1 MCRNSLKG
9 YETRY
14 VITVERYNRG
24 RYNRGRYNRGR
35 YNSVDFTETKKEG
48 CCGTIMGTL

>member
-24 RYNRGRYNRGR
+24 RYNRGN
-35 YNSVDFTETKKEG
+35 FTETKKEF
-48 CCGTIMGTL
+48 CRGTKMGTL

>member
-24 RYNRGRYNRGR
+24 RYNRAN
-35 YNSVDFTETKKEG
+35 FTEEKKDFFQRTK
-48 CCGTIMGTL
+48 IGTL

>member
-1 MCRNSLKG
+1 MCTISFKG

-24 RYNRGRYNRGR
+24 RYNRGN
-35 YNSVDFTETKKEG
+35 FTEEKKEIFRR
-48 CCGTIMGTL
+48 TKMGTL

>member
-24 RYNRGRYNRGR
+24 RYNRGN
-35 YNSVDFTETKKEG
+35 FTEEKKDFFLRTK
-48 CCGTIMGTL
+48 IGTL